1 VTSKKVQKKRFNHI
15 FFLARISPTA
25 IVKGYCRRNCANRMG
40 HRSPKSLCSA
50 GISRYNRSIAPRLG
64 KQHQGKGVSQ
74 MMFVRWCVLVLVLG
88 FAMPVM
94 VGCGGS
100 GGSGGGGLTAD
111 PNPPEAGSIDPRAIM
126 NEEAAQGGGAT
137 APKGQ

>member
-1 VTSKKVQKKRFNHI
+1 
-15 FFLARISPTA
+15 
-25 IVKGYCRRNCANRMG
+25 
-40 HRSPKSLCSA
+40 
-50 GISRYNRSIAPRLG
+50 
-64 KQHQGKGVSQ
+64 

-100 GGSGGGGLTAD
+100 GGGSGGGVTAD
-111 PNPPEAGSIDPRAIM
+111 PNPPESGSVDPRAIVI
-126 NEEAAQGGGAT
+126 EEPTQGGGAT